1 MSDLLWPVFDG
12 PGDLASIEA
21 VPLADRGLPGTTYDL
36 LARAAALWPD
46 RVALSVL
53 ADAARFEHPVQRTF
67 AGLLADVHAYAN
79 AFHAHGVRR
88 GDAVALLAPNCAEL
102 VTATLAAELAGI
114 AAPVNGSLSQDGPPA
129 ATHVRRACP
138 GRRRARARPRRLH
151 HGPGAGRGGR
161 PGCATGPAAHGGR
174 TRT

>member
-12 PGDLASIEA
+12 PDDLAAIEA

-53 ADAARFEHPVQRTF
+53 PDAARFEHPVQRTF

-79 AFHAHGVRR
+79 VFHAHGVRR
-88 GDAVALLAPNCAEL
+88 GDAVALLAPNCDEL

-114 AAPVNGSLSQDGPPA
+114 AAPVNGGLSQE
-129 ATHVRRACP
+129 TVHELLRQVRRAGP

-151 HGPGAGRGGR
+151 RGRRTGRGGR
-161 PGCATGPAAHGGR
+161 P
-174 TRT
+174 